1 MYLKKHTEGEGRP
14 NNTKVVYK
22 VSKYLLF
29 YIYLKLFTI
38 YIGCMYTYTHMYT
51 YIYVLKELKLLRL
64 TCSPPKNIN

>member
-29 YIYLKLFTI
+29 FIYLKLFTI
-38 YIGCMYTYTHMYT
+38 YIGVYT
-51 YIYVLKELKLLRL
+51 YIYVLKELKLLRP
-64 TCSPPKNIN
+64 TCSPPKNID

>member
-1 MYLKKHTEGEGRP
+1 MYLKKHTDREGRP

-38 YIGCMYTYTHMYT
+38 YIGMYVYIHTYV
-51 YIYVLKELKLLRL
+51 YIHICLKGA
-64 TCSPPKNIN
+64 